1 MKSPGGR
8 LLTGITLDRAS
19 PTPLYRQLYLQ
30 IRQQILAGRL
40 QGGTRLPSTRTLC
53 KEQSLSRITILN
65 AFDQLIA
72 EGFLESRPGAG
83 TYVGAEW
90 ESREASPDQQ
100 PKPPRLSSLSQSVLS
115 LRSDHFSGISYEAWE
130 PNCPTSFLPSQGAFD
145 AFPLHVWK
153 RLMNRHLCQPTKAI
167 LGYGEVKGLLRLRE
181 AIAEYVYDARGI
193 ECEAGQVVIVS
204 GAQQAFNLLG
214 MLLLD
219 PQDSIWMEDPGHIA
233 ARIALQAQGCRV
245 VPLRIDAQGIDV
257 QQGLRECPEARLAF
271 TTPSR
276 QHPLGTTM
284 SYGRRQEL
292 IEWADRGNRWIIEDD
307 CDSEFTYGA
316 RPLPAL
322 YAMDQWARVIYVGTF
337 SKVLYPSLRL
347 GYVILPHALVEP
359 FCAMRAVMDRSPST
373 QLQAVTAD
381 FIREGH
387 FLGHIRRMRALYQT
401 RQACLLTALQQR
413 LGNFMQLKPVNAG
426 MHFIGWLAPELD
438 DATIAKELASH
449 QIYTYALSDYCV
461 QRYLPPGLLIGF
473 AGTPVEQAEEKVEAL
488 AQALLKMGHSLQ
500 SGHKN

>member
-8 LLTGITLDRAS
+8 LLTGIALDRAS

-30 IRQQILAGRL
+30 IRQQILAGHL
-40 QGGTRLPSTRTLC
+40 PGGTRLPSTRTLC
-53 KEQSLSRITILN
+53 TEQALSRITILN
-65 AFDQLIA
+65 AFDLLIA
-72 EGFLESRPGAG
+72 EGFLVSRPGAG
-83 TYVGAEW
+83 TYVCAEW
-90 ESREASPDQQ
+90 ERRETRAEET
-100 PKPPRLSSLSQSVLS
+100 PKPPRLSSLSQSMLS
-115 LRSDHFSGISYEAWE
+115 LRSDHFSGMSYEAWE
-130 PNCPTSFLPSQGAFD
+130 PDCPVSFLPSHGAFD

-181 AIAEYVYDARGI
+181 AITEYVHDARGI
-193 ECEAGQVVIVS
+193 ECEGGQVVIVS

-245 VPLRIDAQGIDV
+245 VPLRIDDQGIDV

-284 SYGRRQEL
+284 SHARRQEL
-292 IEWADRGNRWIIEDD
+292 IEWAGRGGRWIIEDD

-322 YAMDQWARVIYVGTF
+322 YAMDQWASVIYVGTF

-387 FLGHIRRMRALYQT
+387 FLGHIRRMRALYQA
-401 RQACLLTALQQR
+401 RQACLVDALRLR
-413 LGNFMQLKPVNAG
+413 LGNFMRIEPVSAG
-426 MHFIGWLAPELD
+426 MHVIGWLAPELD
-438 DATIAKELASH
+438 DAAIARELARH
-449 QIYTYALSDYCV
+449 QIHTYALSDYCV
-461 QRYLPPGLLIGF
+461 QRYLPAGLLVGF
-473 AGTPVEQAEEKVEAL
+473 AGTPVEQALEKVEAL
-488 AQALLKMGHSLQ
+488 AQALRKMGHTL
-500 SGHKN
+500 

>member
-8 LLTGITLDRAS
+8 LLTGLTLDRTS
-19 PTPLYRQLYLQ
+19 STPLYRQLYLQ

-53 KEQSLSRITILN
+53 KEQGLSRITILN
-65 AFDQLIA
+65 AFDLLIA
-72 EGFLESRPGAG
+72 ESFLVSRPGAG
-83 TYVGAEW
+83 TYVCAEW
-90 ESREASPDQQ
+90 ENREAAPDE
-100 PKPPRLSSLSQSVLS
+100 PPRPPRLSHLSQSVLS
-115 LRSDHFSGISYEAWE
+115 MRSDHFNGVSYQAWE
-130 PNCPTSFLPSQGAFD
+130 PDCPTSFLPSQVAFD

-167 LGYGEVKGLLRLRE
+167 LGYGEVKGLLQLRE

-193 ECEAGQVVIVS
+193 ECDAGQVVIVS

-219 PQDSIWMEDPGHIA
+219 PQDSIWMEDPGHIS

-245 VPLRIDAQGIDV
+245 VPLRIDDQGIDL
-257 QQGLRECPEARLAF
+257 QQGLQECPEARLAF

-284 SYGRRQEL
+284 SHARRQEL
-292 IEWADRGNRWIIEDD
+292 IEWAGRGGRWIIEDD

-322 YAMDQWARVIYVGTF
+322 YAMDQWASVIYVGTF

-387 FLGHIRRMRALYQT
+387 FLGHIRRMRALYQA
-401 RQACLLTALQQR
+401 RQACLVDALRLR
-413 LGNFMQLKPVNAG
+413 LGNFMRIEPVSAG
-426 MHFIGWLAPELD
+426 MHVIGWLAPELD
-438 DATIAKELASH
+438 DAAIARELARH
-449 QIYTYALSDYCV
+449 QIHTYALSDYCV
-461 QRYLPPGLLIGF
+461 QRYLPAGLLIGF
-473 AGTPVEQAEEKVEAL
+473 AGTPVEQALEKVEAL
-488 AQALLKMGHSLQ
+488 AQALRKMGHTL
-500 SGHKN
+500 

>member
-1 MKSPGGR
+1 MKSPGGM
-8 LLTGITLDRAS
+8 LLTGIALDRAS
-19 PTPLYRQLYLQ
+19 SIPLYRQLYLQ

-40 QGGTRLPSTRTLC
+40 PGGTRLPSTRTLC
-53 KEQSLSRITILN
+53 NEQALSRITILN

-72 EGFLESRPGAG
+72 EGFLVSRPGAG
-83 TYVGAEW
+83 TFVCDEW
-90 ESREASPDQQ
+90 ESRDAAADEQR
-100 PKPPRLSSLSQSVLS
+100 KPPRLSSLSQSVLS
-115 LRSDHFSGISYEAWE
+115 LRSDHFSGISYAAWE
-130 PNCPTSFLPSQGAFD
+130 PDCPTSFLPSHAAFD
-145 AFPLHVWK
+145 AFPLPVWK
-153 RLMNRHLCQPTKAI
+153 RLMNRHLGQPSKAI

-193 ECEAGQVVIVS
+193 DCEAGQVVIVS

-233 ARIALQAQGCRV
+233 ARIALQAQGCQV
-245 VPLRIDAQGIDV
+245 VPLRIDEQGIDV
-257 QQGLRECPEARLAF
+257 QQGLRECPQARLAF

-284 SYGRRQEL
+284 SYARRQEL
-292 IEWADRGNRWIIEDD
+292 IDWADRGQRWVIEDD
-307 CDSEFTYGA
+307 CDSEFSYAG

-337 SKVLYPSLRL
+337 SKVLFPSLRL

-359 FCAMRAVMDRSPST
+359 FCAMRAVMDRSPAT
-373 QLQAVTAD
+373 LLQAVTAD

-387 FLGHIRRMRALYQT
+387 FLGHIRRMRTLYQA
-401 RQACLLTALQQR
+401 RQSALLNALQQR
-413 LGNFMQLKPVNAG
+413 LGGFMQIKPVSAG
-426 MHFIGWLAPELD
+426 MHLIGWLAPELD
-438 DATIAKELASH
+438 DQAIANGLAQQ
-449 QIYTYALSDYCV
+449 QIHTYALSDYCIN
-461 QRYLPPGLLIGF
+461 RYLPPGLLIGF

-488 AQALLKMGHSLQ
+488 AQALLKMGHTL
-500 SGHKN
+500 

>member
-8 LLTGITLDRAS
+8 RLTGLTLDRTS
-19 PTPLYRQLYLQ
+19 STPLYRQLYLQ

-53 KEQSLSRITILN
+53 KEQGLSRITILN
-65 AFDQLIA
+65 AFDLLIA
-72 EGFLESRPGAG
+72 ESFLVSRPGAG
-83 TYVGAEW
+83 TYVCAEW
-90 ESREASPDQQ
+90 ENREAAPDE
-100 PKPPRLSSLSQSVLS
+100 PPRPPRLSHLSQSVLS
-115 LRSDHFSGISYEAWE
+115 MRSDHFNGVSYQAWE
-130 PNCPTSFLPSQGAFD
+130 PDCPTSFLPSQVAFD

-167 LGYGEVKGLLRLRE
+167 LGYGEVKGLLQLRE
-181 AIAEYVYDARGI
+181 AIAEYVHDARGI

-245 VPLRIDAQGIDV
+245 VPLRIDDQGIDV

-284 SYGRRQEL
+284 SHARRQEL
-292 IEWADRGNRWIIEDD
+292 IEWAGRGGRWIIEDD

-322 YAMDQWARVIYVGTF
+322 YAMDQWASVIYVGTF

-387 FLGHIRRMRALYQT
+387 FLGHIRRMRALYQA
-401 RQACLLTALQQR
+401 RQACLVDALRLR
-413 LGNFMQLKPVNAG
+413 LGNFMRIEPVSAG
-426 MHFIGWLAPELD
+426 MHVIGWLAPELD
-438 DATIAKELASH
+438 DAAIARELARH
-449 QIYTYALSDYCV
+449 QIHTYALSDYCV
-461 QRYLPPGLLIGF
+461 QRYLPAGLLVGF
-473 AGTPVEQAEEKVEAL
+473 AGTPVEQALEKVEAL
-488 AQALLKMGHSLQ
+488 AQALRKMGHTL
-500 SGHKN
+500 